1 MEKIN
6 LRDSGTQN
14 ISLNPLTF
22 LTHII
27 TPKRKMKK
35 RDKRIILGVIGVVG
49 IGIIIYQSLKIKNL
63 ERSLYVCQGEKL
75 NLETI
80 NKGYRKTLENL
91 TYQLGKLASKK
102 IRD

>member
-1 MEKIN
+1 
-6 LRDSGTQN
+6 
-14 ISLNPLTF
+14 
-22 LTHII
+22 
-27 TPKRKMKK
+27 MKK

-63 ERSLYVCQGEKL
+63 ERSLYTCQGEKL

-80 NKGYRKTLENL
+80 NKGYRRTLENL
-91 TYQLGKLASKK
+91 IYQLGKSASKK